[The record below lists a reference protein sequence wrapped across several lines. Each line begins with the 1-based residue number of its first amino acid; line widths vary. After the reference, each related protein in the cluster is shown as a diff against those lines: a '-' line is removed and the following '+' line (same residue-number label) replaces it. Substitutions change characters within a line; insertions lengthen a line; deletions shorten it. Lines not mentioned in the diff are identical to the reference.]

1 MNNKLVDKF
10 GYKKVDSKHY
20 YLNKSEILYNFPNNK
35 CVSVDGKIYRIELL
49 EAIVNAR
56 PKNYAGRRAI
66 PIPEEFKED
75 CATGITYP
83 ELMKKYNVARKT
95 IAKWKRAIK

>member
-20 YLNKSEILYNFPNNK
+20 YLNSSEILYNFPNNK

-49 EAIVNAR
+49 EAIVGAR
-56 PKNYAGRRAI
+56 PKNYAGRRAL
-66 PIPEEFKED
+66 PIPADFKESCD
-75 CATGITYP
+75 KGLTYP
-83 ELMKKYNVARKT
+83 ALMKKYNVARKT
-95 IAKWKRAIK
+95 VAKWKKAIR